1 MGEHQHPLHQQSP
14 ELATAVSTIDHIL
27 RRAINPFDPATFKPG
42 NFWYESQDPRLHIDA
57 IHAEPLCQ
65 ITEMLQQVQQDHQTR
80 SLLLLG
86 DSGSGKS
93 HLLGRLKRS
102 LREQACFVYIDPFP
116 ESDSIWRHV
125 LRYTVDS
132 LGQTPDGATESQL
145 LRWCKQLP
153 IFQTLSTEW
162 SRKDRDA
169 VIRHLRDRY
178 PSGIYNAN
186 EFFGVLYDLLNPDW
200 YTLACDWLRG
210 DDLDE
215 DGLSMLGV
223 QRAIATEQDAQGIL
237 TNLGRLAADTQPIV
251 LCFDQLDNIAR
262 TNDGLIELQAIFNVN
277 SALHNRGLQNF
288 LIIISIITSTWRQ
301 NIHRIPAADQAR
313 LDGQFSL
320 RPIPLEQAAAL
331 WQSRLLPLH
340 QLADPPPE
348 SPIYPFTFQILEQ
361 KFPGGKTH
369 PRNALELG
377 RRLLQNY
384 KTGTTRTSLNTDQP
398 LAQQEEAI
406 AAFRLVW
413 RQEFEQVQDRIQR
426 IRQFASPE
434 LIQMLKEVL
443 RVIYAGELRPR
454 LLPSPTYASHSFS
467 IERAPV
473 GRVGI
478 VWNEDPNLTSFYHV
492 MNACRRTV
500 GLGLCQKLL
509 FIRSES
515 IGKSGNQGYG
525 FYSRIFTD
533 TPHQHIQPSLS
544 SVQQLATYHRLVNAA
559 ASGELVIAGLTPTVS
574 DLEELTRDS
583 QVMQD
588 CDLLWELGLMKGRRT
603 RRKRSPSLP
612 ARSLSPLQDSALD
625 QAQLQTFLMDII
637 KTHRLVGRTILV
649 QKTLSQF
656 PQATNLMIQQGIDQ
670 LQASSQIQVLG
681 APNQPDEQLVC
692 IP

>member
-1 MGEHQHPLHQQSP
+1 
-14 ELATAVSTIDHIL
+14 VSTIDQIL

-42 NFWYESQDPRLHIDA
+42 NFWYELQEPMLHVEA
-57 IHAEPLCQ
+57 IHAHPLQC
-65 ITEMLQQVQQDHQTR
+65 ITDLLQQIQHDHRTR
-80 SLLLLG
+80 SLLLEG

-102 LREQACFVYIDPFP
+102 LLKNACFVYIDPFP

-132 LGQTPDGATESQL
+132 LVQIPEGGTESQL
-145 LRWCKQLP
+145 LRWFKGLP
-153 IFQTLSTEW
+153 IFQTLSTDW
-162 SRKDRDA
+162 SHRGRVA

-186 EFFGVLYDLLNPDW
+186 EFLGVLYDLLNPDW
-200 YTLACDWLRG
+200 YPLACDWLRG

-215 DGLSMLGV
+215 EGLSILGV

-237 TNLGRLAADTQPIV
+237 ANLGRIAADTQPMV

-262 TNDGLIELQAIFNVN
+262 TDEGRIDLQAIFNVN
-277 SALHNRGLQNF
+277 STLHNCGLKNF

-301 NIHRIPAADQAR
+301 NSYRIPAADQAR
-313 LDGQFSL
+313 LDAQISL
-320 RPIPLEQAAAL
+320 PPISLDQAAAL
-331 WQSRLLPLH
+331 WQSRLYPLH
-340 QLADPPPE
+340 QQADPRPE
-348 SPIYPFTFQILEQ
+348 SAIYPFTFQILEQ

-384 KTGTTRTSLNTDQP
+384 KTGTTRTNPNPSKP
-398 LAQQEEAI
+398 LVEQSEAI

-413 RQEFEQVQDRIQR
+413 RQEFEQSQDRIQR

-434 LIQMLKEVL
+434 LIQMLKELLQV
-443 RVIYAGELRPR
+443 VHSGELRSR

-467 IERAPV
+467 FEIASV

-500 GLGLCQKLL
+500 SLGLCQKLWL
-509 FIRSES
+509 IRSEG
-515 IGKSGNQGYG
+515 IGRAGNQGHEFYG
-525 FYSRIFTD
+525 RIFTD
-533 TPHQHIQPSLS
+533 TPHHHIQPSLN
-544 SVQQLATYHRLVNAA
+544 SVQHLATYHRLVNAA
-559 ASGELVIAGLTPTVS
+559 ASGELVVAGTTPTVS
-574 DLEELTRDS
+574 GLEALMRDAKLL
-583 QVMQD
+583 QE
-588 CDLLWELGLMKGRRT
+588 CELLWDLGLLNGRRPQ
-603 RRKRSPSLP
+603 RRRSSSVAPSRT
-612 ARSLSPLQDSALD
+612 AHADIETG
-625 QAQLQTFLMDII
+625 QLQTFLMDLI
-637 KTHRLVGRTILV
+637 KTHQLLGRQILV

-656 PQATNLMIQQGIDQ
+656 PHVTDAFVHQGIDQ
-670 LQASSQIQVLG
+670 LSASAQVHVLG
-681 APNQPDEQLVC
+681 EPDQWEEQLIC
-692 IP
+692 IVQ

>member
-1 MGEHQHPLHQQSP
+1 M
-14 ELATAVSTIDHIL
+14 STIDQIL

-42 NFWYESQDPRLHIDA
+42 NFWYESQDAVLHVET
-57 IHAEPLCQ
+57 IHAEPLHR
-65 ITEMLQQVQQDHQTR
+65 ITEMLQHVQQDHRTR
-80 SLLLLG
+80 SLLLVG

-102 LREQACFVYIDPFP
+102 LLQQACFVYIDPFP
-116 ESDSIWRHV
+116 DSESIWRHV

-132 LGQTPDGATESQL
+132 LVQTPEGATESQL
-145 LRWCKQLP
+145 LRWFKQLP
-153 IFQTLSTEW
+153 IFQTLSVDW
-162 SRKDRDA
+162 SHKGRVT
-169 VIRHLRDRY
+169 VIRHLRECY

-215 DGLSMLGV
+215 EGLSMLGV

-237 TNLGRLAADTQPIV
+237 ANLGRLAADTQPIV

-262 TNDGLIELQAIFNVN
+262 TGDGLIDLQAIFNVN
-277 SALHNRGLQNF
+277 SALHNQGLKNF

-313 LDGQFSL
+313 LDAQVSL
-320 RPIPLEQAAAL
+320 LPITLKQATAL
-331 WQSRLLPLH
+331 WQSRLQPLH
-340 QLADPPPE
+340 EQADPRPE

-384 KTGTTRTSLNTDQP
+384 KTGTTRIRSDSSEP
-398 LAQQEEAI
+398 LAGREEAI

-413 RQEFEQVQDRIQR
+413 RQELEHIQERIQR
-426 IRQFASPE
+426 VRQFASPE
-434 LIQMLKEVL
+434 LIQMLKEL
-443 RVIYAGELRPR
+443 LLVIHMGELRPR

-467 IERAPV
+467 LELPSI

-500 GLGLCQKLL
+500 GLGLCHKLL
-509 FIRSES
+509 LVRSEG
-515 IGKSGNQGYG
+515 IGRPGNQGYE
-525 FYSRIFTD
+525 FYGRIFTD
-533 TPHQHIQPSLS
+533 TQHQHIQPSIS
-544 SVQQLATYHRLVNAA
+544 SVQHLATYHRLVNAA
-559 ASGELVIAGLTPTVS
+559 ASGELVVAGATPNVRE
-574 DLEELTRDS
+574 LETLMRDS
-583 QVMQD
+583 KLVQE
-588 CDLLWELGLMKGRRT
+588 CELLWELGLMKGRRPKQ
-603 RRKRSPSLP
+603 KRSGPLH
-612 ARSLSPLQDSALD
+612 RSLRSNTSKASDETPH
-625 QAQLQTFLMDII
+625 LQTFLMDVIR
-637 KTHRLVGRTILV
+637 THQLVGRDILV

-656 PQATNLMIQQGIDQ
+656 PQATDTAIQREIDQ
-670 LQASSQIQVLG
+670 LSHTSQIQVLG
-681 APNQPDEQLVC
+681 APDQLAEQLVC
-692 IP
+692 IL